1 MVPFSL
7 NRAFQEYKNLTA
19 TLENITGITCL
30 TATETFYIIMMN
42 IYGHQ
47 SELIIRR
54 GSCNYK
60 LYLSLFLHFYNISIV
75 FINSLSLLSQSLIYL
90 NSVQLMSIMDHF
102 GYTTRPLVEFNLSI
116 YTERASFLGWL
127 SHMSERKRL
136 AITLDPASSE
146 PARFKNKRIQASGD
160 MIREESE
167 PEVVPISPPS
177 TSRSSSTAAKS
188 SKSLQALN
196 NQPTKTASRAAER
209 KRGADSEDDYKPPTK
224 KTKVKSK
231 RSSSRS
237 KAGKKPNT
245 SAYGRVTDVGGKCP
259 KHLFKG
265 IGEASDSDTSQKSK
279 RDDWEGH
286 SDSLTDS

>member
-1 MVPFSL
+1 
-7 NRAFQEYKNLTA
+7 
-19 TLENITGITCL
+19 
-30 TATETFYIIMMN
+30 
-42 IYGHQ
+42 
-47 SELIIRR
+47 
-54 GSCNYK
+54 
-60 LYLSLFLHFYNISIV
+60 
-75 FINSLSLLSQSLIYL
+75 
-90 NSVQLMSIMDHF
+90 MSIMDHF

-127 SHMSERKRL
+127 SHMSKRKRL

-146 PARFKNKRIQASGD
+146 PARFKNKRVQASGD

-167 PEVVPISPPS
+167 PEVVPINPPS
-177 TSRSSSTAAKS
+177 TSRPSSTAAKS

-196 NQPTKTASRAAER
+196 NQPTRTASKAAER
-209 KRGADSEDDYKPPTK
+209 KRGADSEDDYKPSTK

-237 KAGKKPNT
+237 KTGKKPNT

-265 IGEASDSDTSQKSK
+265 VEEASDSDTFQKSK
-279 RDDWEGH
+279 RGERESH
-286 SDSLTDS
+286 SDSFTDS

>member
-1 MVPFSL
+1 
-7 NRAFQEYKNLTA
+7 
-19 TLENITGITCL
+19 
-30 TATETFYIIMMN
+30 
-42 IYGHQ
+42 
-47 SELIIRR
+47 
-54 GSCNYK
+54 
-60 LYLSLFLHFYNISIV
+60 
-75 FINSLSLLSQSLIYL
+75 
-90 NSVQLMSIMDHF
+90 MSIMDHF

-167 PEVVPISPPS
+167 PEVVPINPPS
-177 TSRSSSTAAKS
+177 TSKPSSTVTKS

-196 NQPTKTASRAAER
+196 NQPVKTAFREAER
-209 KRGADSEDDYKPPTK
+209 KRGADSDDNYKPPTK
-224 KTKVKSK
+224 RAKAKSK
-231 RSSSRS
+231 RSSPRS
-237 KAGKKPNT
+237 KASKKPNT

-259 KHLFKG
+259 KHLFAG
-265 IGEASDSDTSQKSK
+265 IEEASDSDTSQKSK
-279 RDDWEGH
+279 RDDRESH

>member
-1 MVPFSL
+1 MS
-7 NRAFQEYKNLTA
+7 
-19 TLENITGITCL
+19 
-30 TATETFYIIMMN
+30 
-42 IYGHQ
+42 
-47 SELIIRR
+47 
-54 GSCNYK
+54 
-60 LYLSLFLHFYNISIV
+60 YLLDFYNISIV
-75 FINSLSLLSQSLIYL
+75 FVNSLSLLSQSLIYL

-102 GYTTRPLVEFNLSI
+102 RYTTRPLVEFNFSI

-136 AITLDPASSE
+136 AITLDPAASE
-146 PARFKNKRIQASGD
+146 PARFKNKRVQASGD
-160 MIREESE
+160 MKREESE

-188 SKSLQALN
+188 LQALN
-196 NQPTKTASRAAER
+196 NQSTKTASRAAER
-209 KRGADSEDDYKPPTK
+209 KREADSEDDYKPSTK
-224 KTKVKSK
+224 KTRVKSK

-265 IGEASDSDTSQKSK
+265 IGEASDSGTTQKSK
-279 RDDWEGH
+279 RDDRESH

>member
-1 MVPFSL
+1 
-7 NRAFQEYKNLTA
+7 
-19 TLENITGITCL
+19 
-30 TATETFYIIMMN
+30 
-42 IYGHQ
+42 
-47 SELIIRR
+47 
-54 GSCNYK
+54 
-60 LYLSLFLHFYNISIV
+60 
-75 FINSLSLLSQSLIYL
+75 
-90 NSVQLMSIMDHF
+90 
-102 GYTTRPLVEFNLSI
+102 
-116 YTERASFLGWL
+116 
-127 SHMSERKRL
+127 
-136 AITLDPASSE
+136 
-146 PARFKNKRIQASGD
+146 

-209 KRGADSEDDYKPPTK
+209 ADSEDDYKPSTK

-245 SAYGRVTDVGGKCP
+245 SAYGKVTDVGGKCP

-265 IGEASDSDTSQKSK
+265 IEEASDSDTSQKSK
-279 RDDWEGH
+279 RGDRESH